1 MKAIEILVGE
11 HDSILKM
18 IEITTIILK
27 KEDKT
32 EINIDQI
39 EDIIDF
45 IKNFADKYHHLKEED
60 VLFMEMEKHGMSRD
74 GGPIAVMLHEHDE
87 GRKYIKQAV
96 EAIEQLKLGDDKA
109 FEQLKE
115 NLLNYCTLLT
125 NHIGKENNILY
136 PMAERLLPANV
147 KSAMTEKFEET
158 NLTTINNEYFDKYL
172 KLVDE
177 LSAVYLK

>member
-1 MKAIEILVGE
+1 MPAIDILVKE
-11 HDSILKM
+11 HDSILKV
-18 IEITTIILK
+18 IEITQTILNTNDNSTVK
-27 KEDKT
+27 LEHV
-32 EINIDQI
+32 EQ
-39 EDIIDF
+39 IIDF

-60 VLFMEMEKHGMSRD
+60 VLFMEMEKHGMPRE

-87 GRKYIKQAV
+87 GRNYIKKAV
-96 EAIEQLKLGDDKA
+96 EAIEELKLGDDSA
-109 FEQLKE
+109 FELIKE
-115 NLLNYCTLLT
+115 NLLSYCTLLT

-136 PMAERLLPANV
+136 PMAERLLPAEV
-147 KSAMTEKFEET
+147 KSAMTKNFEET